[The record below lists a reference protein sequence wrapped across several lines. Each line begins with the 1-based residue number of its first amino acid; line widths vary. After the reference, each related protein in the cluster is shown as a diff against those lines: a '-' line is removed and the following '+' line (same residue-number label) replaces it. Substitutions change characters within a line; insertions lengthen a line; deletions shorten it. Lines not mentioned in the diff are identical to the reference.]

1 MRRSLTLALT
11 ALVITIGAADLAG
24 AKPPKGFSERK
35 GNIYVHK
42 ASGARFPAQVA
53 GFTRSEEHGLDPKGH
68 DIGITYRAEIGG
80 KPVVSH
86 VALVHVVGMTPHDHF
101 TAMRPIVGT
110 YFQDDGL
117 SRFRLAGDGPYSPP
131 RLKAFSGWQGR
142 FSALHG
148 KEPYGASLSTIRF
161 GKYWS
166 ARMTA
171 AYPSALAPEAQARL
185 NELATALLSTGPK
198 HRG

>member
-1 MRRSLTLALT
+1 MRRLILTLT
-11 ALVITIGAADLAG
+11 ALTITIGAADLVA
-24 AKPPKGFSERK
+24 AKPPKGFGQRS
-35 GNIYVHK
+35 NNVYVHK
-42 ASGARFPAQVA
+42 ASGALFPAEVA

-68 DIGITYRAEIGG
+68 DVGITYRTEIDG
-80 KPVVSH
+80 KPVVTH

-101 TAMRPIVGT
+101 TAMKSLVGD
-110 YFQDDGL
+110 YFADDGL
-117 SRFRLAGDGPYSPP
+117 TRFRLAGDGPYTPP
-131 RLKAFSGWQGR
+131 KLKPLSGWQGR

-148 KEPYGASLSTIRF
+148 KERYGASLSTVRF

-171 AYPSALAPEAQARL
+171 AYPTALSPQAQVRL
-185 NELATALLSTGPK
+185 NALATALLSNGPR